1 MERKEVFYD
10 RISISKQNFSRL
22 GSAGVVPIAIA
33 AAVIFGYYFISG
45 AVFASLI
52 SNTTVADLLIHLRL
66 NRLMFA
72 ILVLPVYAIFLQMSL
87 RNDFDPHFVL
97 KSKRRRSLWHVH
109 CLKVLVY
116 ALLCTVGIVVF
127 ILVVGLLYS
136 CAWINWDSPYS
147 QYFFSQFTL
156 NPDVNFVQ
164 VLAVSF
170 ASFALTFLGIGL
182 LFLLFFW
189 LFKNPVLADFAG
201 DCRRRMGYTFYYQ
214 PYLPDFSLFLNRL
227 AFSYESWKN
236 GTVVFDL
243 IIAAI
248 LCLVV
253 YLVGSFTCEKKE
265 FYR

>member
-1 MERKEVFYD
+1 MTGSQSRSK
-10 RISISKQNFSRL
+10 ISLRL

-52 SNTTVADLLIHLRL
+52 SNTTVADLLVHLRL

-97 KSKRRRSLWHVH
+97 KSRRRRSLWHVH

-116 ALLCTVGIVVF
+116 TLLCTVGIVVF

-156 NPDVNFVQ
+156 NLDVNFVQ

-170 ASFALTFLGIGL
+170 VSFVLTFLGYGL

-189 LFKNPVLADFAG
+189 LFKNPILPILLVIVAG
-201 DCRRRMGYTFYYQ
+201 GWDIAFYYQ

-236 GTVVFDL
+236 GTVAFDL

-253 YLVGSFTCEKKE
+253 YLVGTFTCEKKE